1 MTEIFHRLQNKG
13 NEILEIIYNNNN
25 TALYMVILMLKKYN
39 VDLPA
44 LLCDGKNPVRFLNVK
59 DKKNHNGS
67 CIHGKM

>member
-1 MTEIFHRLQNKG
+1 MTEIFHRLQNKR
-13 NEILEIIYNNNN
+13 NEILEMIYNNN
-25 TALYMVILMLKKYN
+25 TALYMVVLMSKKYSVN
-39 VDLPA
+39 LPA